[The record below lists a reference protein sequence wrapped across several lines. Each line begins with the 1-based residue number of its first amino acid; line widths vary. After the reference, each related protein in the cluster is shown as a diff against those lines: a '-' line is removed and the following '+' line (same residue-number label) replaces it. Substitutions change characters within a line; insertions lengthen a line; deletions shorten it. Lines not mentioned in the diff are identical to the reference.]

1 MKNSYLFDTNKEFC
15 SGCRA
20 CEFVCARHKAITMTE
35 DSEGF
40 LYPVIDSAKCIN
52 CKLCEKYCPMT
63 LENEVKTDTNFDA
76 EIYGVW
82 AKDNMIAKESATS
95 GICTIISEYI
105 IEQNGIVF
113 GVQLNEDKQ
122 CAEHIVITDKRD
134 LPLIKGSKYIQS
146 DTGNRFK
153 ETETYLKESRLVSF
167 IGTPCQIAGLKS
179 YLKRDY
185 ENLITIDLIC
195 HGVFSKKIYQKELS
209 YLKKIWGEEISNLKF
224 RSKKVY
230 PWTMGGIVNFD
241 VKKNGKTKHVEI
253 PAKFSPM
260 YHAFAYSEDG
270 ANYTLRPACYNCK
283 FRVMDRVSDI
293 MVGDFWGMQKYH
305 SKYNTVERRK
315 YGVSLVSVNTIKGK
329 DIFCKIND
337 RIEFFLTDREKA
349 AQQPALLG
357 GKRSIPLKRE
367 LIYENLDKMDYGTL
381 SKNIIFPHADFDFEK
396 NMNRYIRQFKFS
408 ELKYRLPFASELQK
422 FKSELG
428 VWKRSIEELFLNGI
442 LPLLPSRHLR
452 YFFLRNIFKA
462 KIGKKVSMYHSIE
475 FRNPA
480 GLTIEGNNSIGMHV
494 LLDARKG
501 LTIKKGAVIASH
513 VLLWTLHH
521 DYNSADFRTVG
532 APTEVGEYAWICSRA
547 IILPGVKIGK
557 GAVVASGAVVTKD
570 VESFTVVG
578 GIPAKKIGM
587 RKEMEYNYSTCNKYH
602 II

>member
-1 MKNSYLFDTNKEFC
+1 MKNSYLFGTNKELC

-20 CEFVCARHKAITMTE
+20 CEFVCSRHKAIMMIE

-40 LYPVIDSAKCIN
+40 LYPSIDTAKCIN

-63 LENEVKTDTNFDA
+63 LETEVKTNTNFDA

-95 GICTIISEYI
+95 GICTVISEYI
-105 IEQNGIVF
+105 IEQNGVVF
-113 GVQLNEDKQ
+113 GVQLNEEKQ
-122 CAEHIVITDKRD
+122 CAEHIVITDKNN
-134 LPLIKGSKYIQS
+134 LSLIKGSKYIQS
-146 DTGNRFK
+146 DVGNRFK
-153 ETETYLKESRLVSF
+153 EAEIYLKESRLVLF
-167 IGTPCQIAGLKS
+167 VGTPCQIAGLKS
-179 YLKRDY
+179 YLKHDY
-185 ENLITIDLIC
+185 ETLITVDLIC
-195 HGVFSKKIYQKELS
+195 HGVFSKKIYQKELA
-209 YLKKIWGEEISNLKF
+209 YLKRIWGEEISNLKF

-241 VKKNGKTKHVEI
+241 VKKNGKTKHIEI

-270 ANYTLRPACYNCK
+270 DNYTLRPACYNCK
-283 FRVMDRVSDI
+283 FRKMDRVSDI
-293 MVGDFWGMQKYH
+293 MVGDFWEMQKYH
-305 SKYNTVERRK
+305 NKYNTAERRK
-315 YGVSLVSVNTIKGK
+315 YGVSLVSLNTLKGQ
-329 DIFCKIND
+329 DIFRRIND
-337 RIEFFLTDREKA
+337 KIEFFQTSREKA

-357 GKRSIPLKRE
+357 EKRIIPEKRE
-367 LIYENLDKMDYGTL
+367 MIYKNLDRMDYETL
-381 SKNIIFPHADFDFEK
+381 SRNIIFPYAGFEK
-396 NMNRYIRQFKFS
+396 NMNKYIRQFKFR
-408 ELKYRLPFASELQK
+408 ELKNRIPFANELRK
-422 FKSELG
+422 LKNELG

-452 YFFLRNIFKA
+452 YFFLRNVFKA
-462 KIGKKVSMYHSIE
+462 KIGKEVSMYCSIE

-501 LTIKKGAVIASH
+501 LILKKGAVIASH

-521 DYNSADFRTVG
+521 DYNSVDFHTVG
-532 APTEVGEYAWICSRA
+532 APIEIGEYAWICSRA

-570 VESFTVVG
+570 VEAFTIVG

-587 RKEMEYNYSTCNKYH
+587 RKKMEYDYSTRNKYH